1 MASSS
6 KSKDAAI
13 WLLLI
18 LVLGVGGAVIYTQF
32 DPTHYAWMPQCP
44 LRLLT
49 GWNCPGC
56 GIQRALHAMLHG
68 HFAEAFS
75 YNYFFMFSI
84 PYAVLLVIATILK
97 YFERGERFVRAVEHP
112 LLARTYIVL
121 FFIWGII
128 FKNNLS

>member
-32 DPTHYAWMPQCP
+32 DPTRYVWMPQCP

-121 FFIWGII
+121 FFVWGVTRNILGI
-128 FKNNLS
+128 